1 MITFCKTCDHQ
12 IWQASASRV
21 FASNDFNQADA
32 GDVIMSKSR
41 DKLKHYISTTRLF
54 MATKLGGMITYLDGS
69 LPSGRSKG
77 TSIVAFKVLIINC
90 HLEFINLF
98 TFNCLTTNTNIFFS
112 EKHIFRKQKRTPVYV
127 RASLVS
133 NFKLRGNRDL
143 RHKKISEVLHPEQE
157 YTKMRIPNK
166 RYQTNTVRTF

>member
-1 MITFCKTCDHQ
+1 
-12 IWQASASRV
+12 
-21 FASNDFNQADA
+21 
-32 GDVIMSKSR
+32 MSKSC

-54 MATKLGGMITYLDGS
+54 MATKVGRMITYLDGS

-112 EKHIFRKQKRTPVYV
+112 EKHIFRKQKRMPVYV

-143 RHKKISEVLHPEQE
+143 RHKKFLRYCTPSTSIIKCGFPTKVSNQHGSYFLSYPECFSFE
-157 YTKMRIPNK
+157 KVPRCRP
-166 RYQTNTVRTF
+166 

>member
-1 MITFCKTCDHQ
+1 
-12 IWQASASRV
+12 
-21 FASNDFNQADA
+21 
-32 GDVIMSKSR
+32 MSKSR